1 MVVME
6 DVKGQRKPDEMSI
19 RTDIGEETGKSSPSV
34 LGKASTTSGGK
45 VRTLGMVERNL
56 CS

>member
-1 MVVME
+1 ME
-6 DVKGQRKPDEMSI
+6 DVKGQRKPDEISI
-19 RTDIGEETGKSSPSV
+19 RTDIGEGKTGKSSPSV